1 MKSEGSFFPQVLISK
16 LKEIG
21 ISMLMPRMLALIAV
35 QRCFKINKS
44 LKYCATRCVWWAPN
58 NPTNSA
64 IKQLGTD
71 TQL

>member
-35 QRCFKINKS
+35 QRQTAAS
-44 LKYCATRCVWWAPN
+44 RSTSP
-58 NPTNSA
+58 
-64 IKQLGTD
+64 
-71 TQL
+71 